1 MDDDIKELLKDIEY
15 MIPYKFNFDFGLHS
29 LIEETY
35 QHDIGWQGS
44 QLIDINYPNKP
55 VYVIYVPDTDGPYGP
70 YNYDN
75 SFELLPSL
83 KLIYEYY
90 HIIFKNGRKF
100 IIDNKQSK
108 KVEITDIISLF
119 RFLQTTKNYAIFNNL
134 LNVMLIFIIDFI
146 TDTLRVIGDPS
157 FDLEKE
163 YVKTHNRKLYK
174 KKDNNVILTNSNLYN
189 IDKKNCQYYSQE
201 LNRKINTFIDNNW
214 LKGNNKLIEY
224 LELHKEGRRYLDID
238 SFSGSLYSEFLEVKS
253 FSSLF
258 EDLNNSIN
266 ILDDN
271 ITIFSPTL
279 NTSLKYQYIIDNVN
293 GYKEG
298 LIYEGINFNS
308 YYENKELYIT
318 LKPDN
323 TKISLQDKLVL
334 INYKKIIGDLYNDIL
349 KHIVPKDQKKLQ
361 VSSGGSIGSPPKG
374 CKGKKKK

>member
-1 MDDDIKELLKDIEY
+1 MALY
-15 MIPYKFNFDFGLHS
+15 F
-29 LIEETY
+29 
-35 QHDIGWQGS
+35 
-44 QLIDINYPNKP
+44 IDIMSSYK
-55 VYVIYVPDTDGPYGP
+55 
-70 YNYDN
+70 
-75 SFELLPSL
+75 
-83 KLIYEYY
+83 
-90 HIIFKNGRKF
+90 
-100 IIDNKQSK
+100 
-108 KVEITDIISLF
+108 
-119 RFLQTTKNYAIFNNL
+119 
-134 LNVMLIFIIDFI
+134 I

-224 LELHKEGRRYLDID
+224 LELDTGRRYLDID

-279 NTSLKYQYIIDNVN
+279 DTSLKYQYIIDNDK
-293 GYKEG
+293 GK
-298 LIYEGINFNS
+298 NF
-308 YYENKELYIT
+308 E
-318 LKPDN
+318 
-323 TKISLQDKLVL
+323 DKLAL
-334 INYKKIIGDLYNDIL
+334 INYKKMIDDLYNDIL
-349 KHIVPKDQKKLQ
+349 KHNGPKDQKKLE
-361 VSSGGSIGSPPKG
+361 VSSGSSSGSPPKG
-374 CKGKKKK
+374 SPPKGSPPKGSPSKEQKLEYQFIMDHIDAFPSIATEHNMKLINTSATNDQTSL